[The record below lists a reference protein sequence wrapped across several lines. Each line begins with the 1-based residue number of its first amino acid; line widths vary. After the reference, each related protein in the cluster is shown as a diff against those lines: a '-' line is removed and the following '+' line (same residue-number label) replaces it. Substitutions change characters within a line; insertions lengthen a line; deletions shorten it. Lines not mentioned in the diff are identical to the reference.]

1 MNFLIVITNIGGS
14 GLSRTVTAQITNT
27 QSADAHN
34 AWAKAEVFSNGQRIL
49 ISGQS
54 YIKEILGIV
63 KAGATVTA
71 KATLSFSIFDGLI
84 ILQNGA
90 QVQLEVYSDEWT
102 ESLTY
107 DYKP

>member
-1 MNFLIVITNIGGS
+1 MNFIIVITNVDGV

-34 AWAKAEVFSNGQRIL
+34 AWAKAEVFSQGQRIP
-49 ISGQS
+49 ISGRS
-54 YIKEILGIV
+54 YLRQILGIV

-71 KATLSFSIFDGLI
+71 KATFDFSLSDGLI

-90 QVQLEVYSDEWT
+90 QVLLSVYSDEWT
-102 ESLTY
+102 QTLTY
-107 DYKP
+107 NYRP